1 LPTPPHRGGVGVGAV
16 VLFTSESGNAQL
28 GPNQGQT

>member
-1 LPTPPHRGGVGVGAV
+1 VGVGAV

-28 GPNQGQT
+28 GHNQGQT